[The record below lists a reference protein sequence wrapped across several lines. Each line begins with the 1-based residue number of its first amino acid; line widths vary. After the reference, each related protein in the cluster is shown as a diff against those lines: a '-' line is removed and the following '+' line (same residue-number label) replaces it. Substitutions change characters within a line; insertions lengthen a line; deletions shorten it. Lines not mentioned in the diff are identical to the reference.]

1 MPEYFTPQKFALAVK
16 QGFER
21 NRRHRKA
28 RAMFIKEY
36 VGKYYASEYGL
47 TGDEPINLIFN
58 TIRATVPNL
67 VMKSG
72 INKVSTE
79 ITEYR
84 QYAYLLGLALN
95 KLDIQIK
102 TKDTLRACIVDA
114 FFMMAIAKTGLAGGG
129 QILNFGDIFIDEG
142 QVYTDLV
149 DFDDWTADPSCKDY
163 RKAAFLGDR
172 NRVPRQI
179 LLDDDEFNHD
189 LVLKIPKSTH
199 PNTKDKIESL
209 TRRNMSDSEMY
220 ELQDFIDVVEVFV
233 PGAGALITIPD
244 PSQKIFD
251 EYLAARDYYGPKEGP
266 YSVLALTQPVPGNP
280 FPVAPVGVHYD
291 LHRMANKMMVKSMN
305 QADREKS
312 VGVYD
317 PAGADEAEDI
327 RTAQDGDMVAGN
339 PDSVQI
345 KTFGGNNPKSEAML
359 QQCQIWHNYMSGNP
373 DQMSG
378 LVSNAESATQAN
390 ILQANA
396 TITIEDCRGM
406 IYDFAADTAGKR
418 AWYIHTDPFMD
429 IMLARRRP
437 GGEYEQLQLTPEQ
450 RDGDFLDYT
459 FTLKARSMSRLDPAV
474 RTKRIVEFATNLIPS
489 LINSAMVAMQMGIAF
504 NVQTAI
510 TDLAEEMGI
519 LDDVQDWFDDPTFM
533 QRIQLQMAM
542 NPQPVGKVTPEQGA
556 GPRGIPQQAKIQSPF
571 QERKEIE
578 QIGANES
585 QSARTSEPGV

>member
-1 MPEYFTPQKFALAVK
+1 MAEYFTPQKFALAVR

-21 NRRHRKA
+21 NKRHRRA

-36 VGKYYASEYGL
+36 VGKYYQSEYGL

-79 ITEYR
+79 IVEYR
-84 QYAYLLGLALN
+84 QYAYLLGLALD
-95 KLDIQIK
+95 KLDKNIK
-102 TKDTLRACIVDA
+102 SKDTLRASIVDA
-114 FFMMAIAKTGLAGGG
+114 FFMMAINKTGLAGGG

-149 DFDDWTADPSCKDY
+149 DFDDFTADPSCKDY

-172 NRVPRQI
+172 NRIPRQI
-179 LLDDDEFNHD
+179 LLDDDEMDHD
-189 LVLKIPKSTH
+189 LVLKIPKSSH
-199 PNTKDKIESL
+199 PNARNKVEALSK
-209 TRRNMSDSEMY
+209 RNMSDSEMY
-220 ELQDFIDVVEVFV
+220 ELQDFVDVVEVFV

-244 PSQKIFD
+244 PFQIIFD
-251 EYLAARDYYGPKEGP
+251 NYLAARDYYGPKEGP
-266 YSVLALTQPVPGNP
+266 YSILALTQPVPGNP

-291 LHRMANKMMVKSMN
+291 LHRMANKMMVKNMN

-312 VGVYD
+312 VGMYD

-327 RTAQDGDMVAGN
+327 RTAKDGDMVAGN
-339 PDSVQI
+339 PDTV
-345 KTFGGNNPKSEAML
+345 KVLTFGGNNVKSEQML

-406 IYDFAADTAGKR
+406 IYDFAADTAEKR

-429 IMLARRRP
+429 IMLARRKP

-474 RTKRIVEFATNLIPS
+474 RTKRIVEFATNLVPS

-504 NVQTAI
+504 NVQRAT
-510 TDLAEEMGI
+510 TDLAEELGI

-533 QRIQLQMAM
+533 QRVQLQMAM
-542 NPQPVGKVTPEQGA
+542 NPQPAGKATPAQG
-556 GPRGIPQQAKIQSPF
+556 GGIRGIPQQTKTQSPF

>member
-1 MPEYFTPQKFALAVK
+1 MPEYFTPTKFALAVK

-21 NRRHRKA
+21 NRRHRRA

-36 VGKYYASEYGL
+36 VGRYYSSEFGL

-72 INKVSTE
+72 VNLVSTE

-84 QYAYLLGLALN
+84 PYAHLLGLALD
-95 KLDIQIK
+95 KLDKNIK
-102 TKDTLRACIVDA
+102 LKDTLRAVIVDA
-114 FFMMAIAKTGLAGGG
+114 FFMMGLAKTGLAGGG

-149 DFDDWTADPSCKDY
+149 DFDDFTADPSCKDY

-172 NRVPRQI
+172 NRIPRQI
-179 LLDDDEFNHD
+179 LLDDDEFDHD

-199 PNTKDKIESL
+199 PNAKEKIESL
-209 TRRNMSDSEMY
+209 TRKNMSDSEMY
-220 ELQDFIDVVEVFV
+220 ELQDFVDVVEVFV

-244 PSQKIFD
+244 PSQKIFS

-266 YSVLALTQPVPGNP
+266 YSILALTQPVPGNP
-280 FPVAPVGVHYD
+280 FPVAPVGIHYD
-291 LHRMANKMMVKSMN
+291 LHRMANKMMVKNME

-312 VGVYD
+312 IGICD
-317 PAGADEAEDI
+317 PSGADEAEDI
-327 RTAQDGDMVAGN
+327 RTAKDGDMIMGN
-339 PDSVQI
+339 PESVKVI
-345 KTFGGNNPKSEAML
+345 TYGGNNVKSEQML

-396 TITIEDCRGM
+396 TITIEDARGM
-406 IYDFAADTAGKR
+406 IYDFAADTAEKR
-418 AWYIHTDPFMD
+418 AWYLHTDPFMD
-429 IMLARRRP
+429 IMLARRKP

-474 RTKRIVEFATNLIPS
+474 RTKRVIEFGTNVVPS
-489 LINSAMVAMQMGIAF
+489 IMNSAMVAMQMGRQF
-504 NVQTAI
+504 NVEQAL
-510 TDLAEEMGI
+510 TDIAEEQGI
-519 LDDVQDWFDDPTFM
+519 LDDVQDWFINPQFE
-533 QRIQLQMAM
+533 QQIQLMMAM
-542 NPQPVGKVTPEQGA
+542 NPQPAGKAQPAQG
-556 GPRGIPQQAKIQSPF
+556 GGTRGIPQQTKTQTPF
-571 QERKEIE
+571 QERKQTE

>member
-1 MPEYFTPQKFALAVK
+1 MPEYFTPTKFALAVR

-21 NRRHRKA
+21 NRRHRRA

-36 VGKYYASEYGL
+36 VGKYYQSEFGL

-67 VMKSG
+67 VMKYG
-72 INKVSTE
+72 INKVATE

-84 QYAYLLGLALN
+84 QYAYLLGLALD
-95 KLDIQIK
+95 KLDK
-102 TKDTLRACIVDA
+102 TTKLKNTLRAGIVDA
-114 FFMMAIAKTGLAGGG
+114 FFMMGIFKTGLADGGKM
-129 QILNFGDIFIDEG
+129 LNFGDILIDEG

-149 DFDDWTADPSCKDY
+149 DFDDFTADPSCKDY

-172 NRVPRQI
+172 NRIPRQI
-179 LLDDDEFNHD
+179 LLDDDEFDHD

-199 PNTKDKIESL
+199 PNAKDKIESL

-220 ELQDFIDVVEVFV
+220 ELQDFVDVVEVFV
-233 PGAGALITIPD
+233 PGANALITIPD

-251 EYLAARDYYGPKEGP
+251 NYLAARDYYGPKAGP
-266 YSVLALTQPVPGNP
+266 YTILALTQPVPGNP

-291 LHRMANKMMVKSMN
+291 LHKMANKMMVKNMES
-305 QADREKS
+305 AEREKS
-312 VGVYD
+312 VGVFD
-317 PAGADEAEDI
+317 PGNADEAEDI
-327 RTAQDGDMVAGN
+327 RTAKDGDMIAGN
-339 PDSVQI
+339 PDSVQV
-345 KTFGGNNPKSEAML
+345 KTFGGNNVKSEAML

-396 TITIEDCRGM
+396 TITIEDARGM
-406 IYDFAADTAGKR
+406 IYDVAAEVNEKM
-418 AWYIHTDPFMD
+418 AWYLHTDPFID
-429 IMLARRRP
+429 IPLSKRRP

-450 RDGDFLDYT
+450 RSGDFLDYT
-459 FTLKARSMSRLDPAV
+459 FTMKARSMSRLDPAV
-474 RTKRIVEFATNLIPS
+474 RTKRIVEFAANIVPS
-489 LINSAMVAMQMGIAF
+489 LINSAMVAMQMGLPF
-504 NVQTAI
+504 NVQAAI
-510 TDLAEEMGI
+510 TDIAEEQGI

-533 QRIQLQMAM
+533 QRVQLQMAM
-542 NPQPVGKVTPEQGA
+542 NPQPAGKAQPGQGGGA
-556 GPRGIPQQAKIQSPF
+556 SQQTKMQSPF
-571 QERKEIE
+571 QERKQME

>member
-1 MPEYFTPQKFALAVK
+1 MTEYFSPQKFALAVK

-21 NRRHRKA
+21 NRRHRKM

-36 VGKYYASEYGL
+36 VGRYYQSEFGL

-67 VMKSG
+67 VMRSG
-72 INKVSTE
+72 INKVGTE
-79 ITEYR
+79 IIEYK
-84 QYAYLLGLALN
+84 QYAYLLGLSLD
-95 KLDIQIK
+95 KLDKQIK
-102 TKDTLRACIVDA
+102 IKDTLRAAIVDA
-114 FFMMAIAKTGLAGGG
+114 FFLMAVCKTGLAGSG

-149 DFDDWTADPSCKDY
+149 DFDDFTADPSCKDY
-163 RKAAFLGDR
+163 RKAAFIGDR

-179 LLDDDEFNHD
+179 LLDDNEFDHD
-189 LVLKIPKSTH
+189 LVMKIPKSTH
-199 PNTKDKIESL
+199 PNAKNKIESL

-220 ELQDFIDVVEVFV
+220 ELQDFVDVVEVFV
-233 PGAGALITIPD
+233 PGASALITIPD
-244 PSQKIFD
+244 PSQKIFS

-266 YSVLALTQPVPGNP
+266 YSILALTQPVPGNP

-291 LHRMANKMMVKSMN
+291 LHRMANKMMVKNMN

-312 VGVYD
+312 VAIAD
-317 PAGADEAEDI
+317 PSGADEAEDI
-327 RTAQDGDMVAGN
+327 RTAKDGDVIMGN
-339 PDSVQI
+339 PDTV
-345 KTFGGNNPKSEAML
+345 KVVTFGGNNVKSEQML

-396 TITIEDCRGM
+396 TITIEDARGM
-406 IYDFAADTAGKR
+406 IYDFAADTARKR

-429 IMLARRRP
+429 IMLAKRKP

-474 RTKRIVEFATNLIPS
+474 RTKRIVEFATNLVPS
-489 LINSAMVAMQMGIAF
+489 LVNSAMVAMQMGIAF
-504 NVQTAI
+504 NVQAAI

-519 LDDVQDWFDDPTFM
+519 LDDVQDWFDDPSFM

-542 NPQPVGKVTPEQGA
+542 NPQPAGKATPVQG
-556 GPRGIPQQAKIQSPF
+556 GTRGIPQQTKIQSSF
-571 QERKEIE
+571 QEIKQME

>member
-1 MPEYFTPQKFALAVK
+1 MPEYFTPNKFALAVK

-21 NRRHRKA
+21 NKRHRRA
-28 RAMFIKEY
+28 RAMFIREY
-36 VGKYYASEYGL
+36 VGKYYSDTYGL

-72 INKVSTE
+72 INKVGTE

-84 QYAYLLGLALN
+84 QYAYLLGLALD
-95 KLDIQIK
+95 KLDKNIK
-102 TKDTLRACIVDA
+102 YKDTLRASIVDA
-114 FFMMAIAKTGLAGGG
+114 FFMMAINKTGLAGGG

-149 DFDDWTADPSCKDY
+149 DFDDFTADPSCKDY

-172 NRVPRQI
+172 NRIPRQI
-179 LLDDDEFNHD
+179 LLDDNEFDHD
-189 LVLKIPKSTH
+189 LVLKIPKSSH
-199 PNTKDKIESL
+199 PNARNKVEALSK
-209 TRRNMSDSEMY
+209 RNMSDSEMY
-220 ELQDFIDVVEVFV
+220 ELQDFVDVVEVFV

-244 PSQKIFD
+244 PSQVIFD
-251 EYLAARDYYGPKEGP
+251 NYLAARDYYGPKEGP
-266 YSVLALTQPVPGNP
+266 YSILALTQPVPGNP

-291 LHRMANKMMVKSMN
+291 LHRMANKMMVKNMET
-305 QADREKS
+305 ADREKS
-312 VGVYD
+312 IGMYD

-327 RTAQDGDMVAGN
+327 RTAKDGDMVAGN
-339 PDSVQI
+339 PDTV
-345 KTFGGNNPKSEAML
+345 KVLTFGGNNVKSEQML

-406 IYDFAADTAGKR
+406 IYDFGADTAGKR

-429 IMLARRRP
+429 IMLARRKA

-474 RTKRIVEFATNLIPS
+474 RTKRIVEFAANVMPS
-489 LINSAMVAMQMGIAF
+489 VMNSAMIAMNMGLPF
-504 NVQTAI
+504 NVQEAL
-510 TDLAEEMGI
+510 TDIAEEQGI
-519 LDDVQDWFDDPTFM
+519 LEDVQDWFDDPRFM
-533 QRIQLQMAM
+533 QRMQLVMAM
-542 NPQPVGKVTPEQGA
+542 NPQPAGKAQPAQG
-556 GPRGIPQQAKIQSPF
+556 GTKGIPQQTKTQSPF
-571 QERKEIE
+571 QERKQIE

-585 QSARTSEPGV
+585 QSSRTSEPGV

>member
-1 MPEYFTPQKFALAVK
+1 MPEYFTPTKFALAVK

-36 VGKYYASEYGL
+36 VGRYYASEYGL
-47 TGDEPINLIFN
+47 TGDEPINLVFN

-79 ITEYR
+79 IIEYR
-84 QYAYLLGLALN
+84 QYAYLLGLALD
-95 KLDIQIK
+95 KLDKNIK
-102 TKDTLRACIVDA
+102 YKDTLRASIVDA
-114 FFMMAIAKTGLAGGG
+114 FFMMAINKTGLAGGG

-142 QVYTDLV
+142 QVYTDIV
-149 DFDDWTADPSCKDY
+149 DFDDFTADPSCKDY
-163 RKAAFLGDR
+163 RKAAFIGDR

-179 LLDDDEFNHD
+179 LLDNDEFDHD

-199 PNTKDKIESL
+199 PNAKDKIESL

-220 ELQDFIDVVEVFV
+220 ELQDFVDVVEVFV
-233 PGAGALITIPD
+233 PGANTLITIPD

-251 EYLAARDYYGPKEGP
+251 EYLAACEYYGPKEGP
-266 YSVLALTQPVPGNP
+266 YSMLALTQPVPGNP
-280 FPVAPVGVHYD
+280 FPVAPVGIHYD
-291 LHRMANKMMVKSMN
+291 LHRMANRMMVKNME

-312 VGVYD
+312 ISVCD

-327 RTAQDGDMVAGN
+327 RTAKDGDMIMGN
-339 PDSVQI
+339 PDSVKVI
-345 KTFGGNNPKSEAML
+345 TYGGNNVKSEAML

-406 IYDFAADTAGKR
+406 IYDFAADTAEKR

-429 IMLARRRP
+429 IMLARRKP
-437 GGEYEQLQLTPEQ
+437 GGEHEQLHLTPEQ

-474 RTKRIVEFATNLIPS
+474 RTKRIVEFGTNILQS
-489 LINSAMVAMQMGIAF
+489 VMNSAMIAMNMGLPF
-504 NVQTAI
+504 NIQTAL
-510 TDLAEEMGI
+510 TDIAEEQGI
-519 LDDVQDWFDDPTFM
+519 LDDIQDWFDDPEFM
-533 QRIQLQMAM
+533 QRVQLRMAL
-542 NPQPVGKVTPEQGA
+542 NPQPAGKAQSEQG
-556 GPRGIPQQAKIQSPF
+556 GTRGIPQQAKMQSPF
-571 QERKEIE
+571 QERKQIE

-585 QSARTSEPGV
+585 QSARTSKPGV

>member
-1 MPEYFTPQKFALAVK
+1 MPEYFTPTKFALAVK

-21 NRRHRKA
+21 NKRHRRA

-36 VGKYYASEYGL
+36 VGRYYASEFGL

-67 VMKSG
+67 VMKYG
-72 INKVSTE
+72 VNKVATE

-84 QYAYLLGLALN
+84 QYAYLLGLALD
-95 KLDIQIK
+95 KLDK
-102 TKDTLRACIVDA
+102 TTKLKDTLRAGIVDA
-114 FFMMAIAKTGLAGGG
+114 FFMMGIFKTGLADGGKM
-129 QILNFGDIFIDEG
+129 LNFGDILIDEG

-149 DFDDWTADPSCKDY
+149 DFDDFTADPSCKDY

-172 NRVPRQI
+172 NRIPRQI
-179 LLDDDEFNHD
+179 LLDDDEFDHD

-199 PNTKDKIESL
+199 PNAKDKIESL

-233 PGAGALITIPD
+233 PGANALITIPD
-244 PSQKIFD
+244 PSQKIFS
-251 EYLAARDYYGPKEGP
+251 EYLAAREYYGPKAGP
-266 YSVLALTQPVPGNP
+266 YTILALTQPVPGNP
-280 FPVAPVGVHYD
+280 FPVAPVGIHYD
-291 LHRMANKMMVKSMN
+291 LHRMANKMMVKTME

-312 VGVYD
+312 IAVAD
-317 PAGADEAEDI
+317 PSGADEAEDI
-327 RTAQDGDMVAGN
+327 RTAKDGDVIMGN
-339 PDSVQI
+339 PDTV
-345 KTFGGNNPKSEAML
+345 KVVTFGGNNVKSEAML

-406 IYDFAADTAGKR
+406 IYDVAAEVNEKM
-418 AWYIHTDPFMD
+418 AWYLHTDPF
-429 IMLARRRP
+429 INIPLSKRQP
-437 GGEYEQLQLTPEQ
+437 GGKYEQLQLTPEQ
-450 RDGDFLDYT
+450 RSGDFLDYT
-459 FTLKARSMSRLDPAV
+459 FTMKARSMSRLDPAV
-474 RTKRIVEFATNLIPS
+474 RTKRIVEFAANVVPS
-489 LINSAMVAMQMGIAF
+489 VMNTAMVAMQMGLPF
-504 NVQTAI
+504 NVQAAI
-510 TDLAEEMGI
+510 TDIAEEQGI

-533 QRIQLQMAM
+533 QRVQLQMAM
-542 NPQPVGKVTPEQGA
+542 NPQPAGKAQPAQG
-556 GPRGIPQQAKIQSPF
+556 GTRGIPQQTKTQSPF
-571 QERKEIE
+571 QERKQTE

>member
-1 MPEYFTPQKFALAVK
+1 MAEYFTPNKFAFAVK

-21 NRRHRKA
+21 NKRHRRA

-36 VGKYYASEYGL
+36 VGRYYSQEYGL

-79 ITEYR
+79 IIEYK
-84 QYAYLLGLALN
+84 QYAYLLGLALD
-95 KLDIQIK
+95 KGDKQIK
-102 TKDTLRACIVDA
+102 FKDTLRAAIVDA
-114 FFMMAIAKTGLAGGG
+114 FFMMAVSKTGLAGGG
-129 QILNFGDIFIDEG
+129 QVLNFGDIFIDEG

-149 DFDDWTADPSCKDY
+149 DFDDFTTDPSCKDY
-163 RKAAFLGDR
+163 RKAAFIGDR
-172 NRVPRQI
+172 NRIPRQI
-179 LLDDDEFNHD
+179 LLDDNEFDHD
-189 LVLKIPKSTH
+189 LVIKIPKSIH
-199 PNTKDKIESL
+199 SNARDKIESL
-209 TRRNMSDSEMY
+209 TRKGTSDSEMY
-220 ELQDFIDVVEVFV
+220 ELQDFIDVVEIFV
-233 PGAGALITIPD
+233 PGANALITIPD
-244 PSQKIFD
+244 PSQIIFS

-266 YSVLALTQPVPGNP
+266 YSILALTQPVPGNP

-291 LHRMANKMMVKSMN
+291 LHRMANKMMVKQMN

-312 VGVYD
+312 VLMYD
-317 PAGADEAEDI
+317 PAGADEAEDV
-327 RTAQDGDMVAGN
+327 RTVEDGGSVAGN
-339 PDSVQI
+339 PDSAKVV
-345 KTFGGNNPKSEAML
+345 TFGGNNPKSEAML

-406 IYDFAADTAGKR
+406 IYDFAADTAEKR

-429 IMLARRRP
+429 IMLSRRKP
-437 GGEYEQLQLTPEQ
+437 GGESEQLQLTPEQ

-459 FTLKARSMSRLDPAV
+459 FNIKARSMSRLDPAV
-474 RTKRIVEFATNLIPS
+474 RTKRIVEFGTNIVPS
-489 LINSAMVAMQMGIAF
+489 IMNTAMVAQQMGRPF
-504 NVQTAI
+504 NVEAAL
-510 TDLAEEMGI
+510 TDIAEEQGI
-519 LDDVQDWFDDPTFM
+519 LEDIQDWFDDPEQM
-533 QRIQLQMAM
+533 QRLQLVQAM
-542 NPQPVGKVTPEQGA
+542 NPQPAGKAQSA
-556 GPRGIPQQAKIQSPF
+556 GETRGILQQAKTQSPF

>member
-1 MPEYFTPQKFALAVK
+1 MPEYFTPTKFALAVK

-21 NRRHRKA
+21 NKRHRRA

-36 VGKYYASEYGL
+36 VGRYYASEFGL

-67 VMKSG
+67 VMKYG
-72 INKVSTE
+72 VNKVATE

-84 QYAYLLGLALN
+84 QYAYLLGLALD
-95 KLDIQIK
+95 KLDK
-102 TKDTLRACIVDA
+102 TTKLKDTLRAGIVDA
-114 FFMMAIAKTGLAGGG
+114 FFMMGIFKTGLADGGKM
-129 QILNFGDIFIDEG
+129 LNFGDILIDEG

-149 DFDDWTADPSCKDY
+149 DFDDFTADPSCKDY

-172 NRVPRQI
+172 NRIPRQI
-179 LLDDDEFNHD
+179 LLDDDEFDHD

-199 PNTKDKIESL
+199 PNAKDKIESL

-233 PGAGALITIPD
+233 PGANALITIPD
-244 PSQKIFD
+244 PSQKIFS
-251 EYLAARDYYGPKEGP
+251 EYLAAREYYGPKAGP
-266 YSVLALTQPVPGNP
+266 YTILALTQPVPGNP
-280 FPVAPVGVHYD
+280 FPVAPVGIHYD
-291 LHRMANKMMVKSMN
+291 LHRMANKMMVKTME

-312 VGVYD
+312 IAVAD
-317 PAGADEAEDI
+317 PSGADEAEDI
-327 RTAQDGDMVAGN
+327 RTAKDGDVIMGN
-339 PDSVQI
+339 PDTV
-345 KTFGGNNPKSEAML
+345 KVVTFGGNNVKSEAML

-406 IYDFAADTAGKR
+406 IYDVAAEVNEKM
-418 AWYIHTDPFMD
+418 AWYLHTDPF
-429 IMLARRRP
+429 INIPLSKRQP
-437 GGEYEQLQLTPEQ
+437 GGKYEQLQLTPEQ
-450 RDGDFLDYT
+450 RSGDFLDYT
-459 FTLKARSMSRLDPAV
+459 FTMKARSMSRLDPAV
-474 RTKRIVEFATNLIPS
+474 RTKRIVEFAANVVPS
-489 LINSAMVAMQMGIAF
+489 VMNTAMVAMQMGLPF
-504 NVQTAI
+504 NVQAAI
-510 TDLAEEMGI
+510 TDIAEEQGI

-533 QRIQLQMAM
+533 QRVQLQMAM
-542 NPQPVGKVTPEQGA
+542 NPQPAGKAQPVQG
-556 GPRGIPQQAKIQSPF
+556 GTRGIPQQTKMQSPF
-571 QERKEIE
+571 QERKQTE